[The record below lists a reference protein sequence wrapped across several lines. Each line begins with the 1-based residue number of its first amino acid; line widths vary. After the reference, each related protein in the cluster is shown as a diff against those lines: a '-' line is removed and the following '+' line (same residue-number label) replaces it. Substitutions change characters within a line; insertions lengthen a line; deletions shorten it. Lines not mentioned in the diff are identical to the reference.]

1 MRPVHFFYN
10 SLEQIL
16 FEQKRYSLKVFLE
29 KVLRE
34 KSAPKMQCKQK
45 HAANCNACQKPFTSE
60 FTNNLTNYIILC
72 TAGVDRYSYLP
83 VVLSNKSNSGRIQER
98 FVLRKTQ
105 EEAGLCDGI
114 PFQHTPMCAY
124 HSILHSL
131 VPVQILQR

>member
-45 HAANCNACQKPFTSE
+45 HAANCNACKKAIHQ
-60 FTNNLTNYIILC
+60 
-72 TAGVDRYSYLP
+72 
-83 VVLSNKSNSGRIQER
+83 RIHQQ
-98 FVLRKTQ
+98 FNQL
-105 EEAGLCDGI
+105 
-114 PFQHTPMCAY
+114 Y
-124 HSILHSL
+124 HIVHCWC
-131 VPVQILQR
+131 

>member
-1 MRPVHFFYN
+1 
-10 SLEQIL
+10 
-16 FEQKRYSLKVFLE
+16 
-29 KVLRE
+29 
-34 KSAPKMQCKQK
+34 MQCKQK
-45 HAANCNACQKPFTSE
+45 HAANCNACKKPFTSE

-72 TAGVDRYSYLP
+72 TAGVDRCSYLP
-83 VVLSNKSNSGRIQER
+83 VVLSNKSNSGRIQEC

-131 VPVQILQR
+131 VPVQILQRQQNATCFGNSTAASSSVEFVNSMRLEVGRSRFGIH